1 MMENLKTFGRLLFLD
16 FKQAVVSKNFILSVA
31 LVAFFYILGSL
42 DSIVE
47 CIEYD
52 SEITIF
58 NMYDMAAFSTFSLLA
73 YILCTLPYANSF
85 SVDYKSNYCRF
96 VVKRSGKRAYAC
108 SKVIITAFSGTLCL
122 ILGEMIFLMVCSF
135 LGPAIDEPTLS
146 EFSNY
151 TSTNAYTNITNS
163 NMLLSGNYIGYF
175 LLKTINRGLI
185 GSFLSLIAL
194 GVSVKIQN
202 YFVITA
208 SPLLIYYFIQNFT
221 MNFLKLPDFLN
232 IANIF
237 NGDIAVI
244 DSRYTFV
251 YAMLFALVLSAF
263 IGFFVARGIE
273 RKISD
278 E

>member
-1 MMENLKTFGRLLFLD
+1 MIENLKIFGRILLLD
-16 FKQAVVSKNFILSVA
+16 FKQAVLSKNFLLSIV

-47 CIEYD
+47 CIKYG
-52 SEITIF
+52 SEITVF
-58 NMYDMAAFSTFSLLA
+58 NMYDMATFSTFSLLV
-73 YILCTLPYANSF
+73 YVLCTLPYANSF
-85 SVDYKSNYCRF
+85 SADYKSNYCRF
-96 VVKRSGKRAYAC
+96 VVKRSGKRVYAC
-108 SKVIITAFSGTLCL
+108 SKVIITALSGTLCL
-122 ILGEMIFLMVCSF
+122 ILGEMIYLVICSF
-135 LGPAIDEPTLS
+135 LGPAIDDATLS
-146 EFSNY
+146 ELSNY

-163 NMLLSGNYIGYF
+163 NMLLAGNYIGYF

-237 NGDIAVI
+237 NGNIAVI
-244 DSRYTFV
+244 DSKYTFV
-251 YAMLFALVLSAF
+251 YAVMFALTLSAF